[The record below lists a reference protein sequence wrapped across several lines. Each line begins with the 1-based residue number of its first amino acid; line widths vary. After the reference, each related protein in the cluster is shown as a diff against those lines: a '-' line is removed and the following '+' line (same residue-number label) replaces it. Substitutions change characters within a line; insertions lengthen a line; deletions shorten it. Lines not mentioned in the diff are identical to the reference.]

1 MVNDSVP
8 FDADWRTLRSL
19 FEELAEL
26 PAADR
31 ATRLAALDLA
41 PTLRQQLERLLRAD
55 ERSIAL
61 PTGGSLVFAAASD
74 AAFEPPPPPTMVLA
88 APARVGRYELR
99 QRLGAGGMG
108 EVHLAH
114 DTELSR
120 EVAVKLLSTHLL
132 ADPQWL
138 PRFRSEA
145 RAAGGLNHPN
155 VITVHDVGEADGVPF
170 LVTEYV
176 AGTTLRQR
184 LVRGRL
190 GADEWRAIAAQVVAA
205 IAAAHEAGIVHR
217 DLKPENVMLRP
228 DGLVKVLDFG
238 LAKRG
243 GALPTFDAV
252 RTGAGVLLGSLRYM
266 SPEQARG
273 DDVDARSDVFGLGA
287 LLHEMATGE
296 PVFAGESPLDVLVA
310 LLERKVSE
318 LHTLRPDLGPQASAM
333 VAAAL
338 HKDRTLRPASAVV
351 LRQQFEALRGEAG
364 PSGATGQPPANVDEV
379 PQVRYA
385 RSGDVGIAYQVVG
398 QGPVDLVFVMG
409 WISHLEW
416 FWKEPS
422 FAAFLRA
429 LAQHARVI
437 LFDKRGTGLSDR
449 VPTDRLPTLEQRM
462 DDVRAVLDAVGSE
475 RAVLCGISEGG
486 PMCALFAATYPART
500 AGLVMIGSY
509 ARRLTGDGYP
519 WGSTAA
525 QRERF
530 CEEILTAWGG
540 PVGIAERAPSK
551 ADDPA
556 FRAWWAAYLRHGA
569 SPNAAVALTRMNA
582 AIDVRPV
589 LPTIKVPTLV
599 VHRTGDRCLRIDEG
613 RFLARSIPGARMV
626 ELPGDDH
633 LPFVGDQTA
642 IVAAITQFLA
652 ELPHGSAGLPALATA
667 LHARAP
673 ARTDEAAVRRWRQ
686 AVLGAAL
693 ANARTLAF
701 GDDGLAATFDGPER
715 AIRAALELADAAERA
730 GADVAFG
737 VHTGACEIRDWQ
749 TTGDAQLGARA
760 LAQFAAFGEVL
771 VSIAAHDL
779 VAGAGFRLVPRGEVP
794 VDARSKPLPAFAV
807 ARGGASA

>member
-1 MVNDSVP
+1 MVNDSRS

-26 PAADR
+26 PNDR
-31 ATRLAALDLA
+31 RALRLAALDLA
-41 PTLRQQLERLLRAD
+41 PPLRQKLEKLLRAD

-61 PTGGSLVFAAASD
+61 PTGGSLVFAAADD
-74 AAFEPPPPPTMVLA
+74 APAPAPLASPTP
-88 APARVGRYELR
+88 PARVGRYELR
-99 QRLGAGGMG
+99 ARLGAGGMG

-114 DTELSR
+114 DTLLSR

-155 VITVHDVGEADGVPF
+155 VLTVHDVGEADGVPF

-184 LVRGRL
+184 LLRGPL
-190 GADEWRAIAAQVVAA
+190 TAEEWWSIGAQVIAA
-205 IAAAHEAGIVHR
+205 IAAAHQSGIVHR

-238 LAKRG
+238 LAKQG

-252 RTGAGVLLGSLRYM
+252 RTGEGVLLGSLRYM

-287 LLHEMATGE
+287 LLYEMATGE
-296 PVFAGESPLDVLVA
+296 PAFAGESPLDVLVA
-310 LLERKVSE
+310 LLERPVQD
-318 LHTLRPDLGPQASAM
+318 LAVARPDLAPAAAM

-338 HKDRTLRPASAVV
+338 HKDRARRPTSASV
-351 LRQQFEALRGEAG
+351 LRQQFDALRVASASSSSKGEARE
-364 PSGATGQPPANVDEV
+364 AVAEEV
-379 PQVRYA
+379 PPVHYA

-422 FAAFLRA
+422 FAGFLRA

-519 WGSTAA
+519 WGSTVA

-530 CEEILTAWGG
+530 CDEILAAWGG
-540 PVGIAERAPSK
+540 PVGVAERAPSK

-599 VHRTGDRCLRIDEG
+599 VHRTGDRCLRIEEG
-613 RFLARSIPGARMV
+613 RFLARAIPGARMV

-633 LPFVGDQTA
+633 LPFVGDQSA
-642 IVAAITQFLA
+642 VVAAITKFLA
-652 ELPHGSAGLPALATA
+652 DLPHGSAGAPALATA
-667 LHARAP
+667 LHARSP
-673 ARTDEAAVRRWRQ
+673 ARADEHAVRRWRQ
-686 AVLGAAL
+686 AVLGQAL

-715 AIRAALELADAAERA
+715 AIRAGLELADTADRA
-730 GADVAFG
+730 GVEVAFG
-737 VHTGACEIRDWQ
+737 VHTGACEVRDWQ

-760 LAQFAAFGEVL
+760 LAQFAALGEVL

-779 VAGAGFRLVPRGEVP
+779 VAGAGFRLVPRGEVR
-794 VDARSKPLPAFAV
+794 VDARSKPMPAFAV
-807 ARGGASA
+807 ARGGGTA